1 MSGND
6 PKSTEDTSADEILT
20 DGTLS
25 EDADLSTDNQIDKE
39 HHVE

>member
-6 PKSTEDTSADEILT
+6 PNKTPDASADEILT

-25 EDADLSTDNQIDKE
+25 EDADLSTDNQKR
-39 HHVE
+39 